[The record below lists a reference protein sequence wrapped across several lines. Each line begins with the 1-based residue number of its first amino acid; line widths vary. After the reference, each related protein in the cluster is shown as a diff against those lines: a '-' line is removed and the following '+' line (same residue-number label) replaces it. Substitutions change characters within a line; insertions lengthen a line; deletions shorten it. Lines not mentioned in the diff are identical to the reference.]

1 MLHLA
6 TELFLCMKSFSVSNA
21 IPTCLD
27 KTPLIV
33 NIRKAE
39 VRCLWRKSHVRH
51 LDRTR
56 AHTGCCSPGFL
67 FDFLTSLQ
75 VSAQTCCWEVAL
87 CWVLSWAQVS
97 AFLIFLTHI
106 KFTSRNY
113 PLKGENTVQRPTSPT
128 CLNLHNS
135 FLLSFLLFSYL
146 HRIKWLIIRVTI
158 TQRESFSYLGK
169 H

>member
-6 TELFLCMKSFSVSNA
+6 IELFLCMKSFSVSNA

-39 VRCLWRKSHVRH
+39 VRCLWRKSHVRN

-56 AHTGCCSPGFL
+56 AHTGCCSPDFL
-67 FDFLTSLQ
+67 FDFLTFLQ
-75 VSAQTCCWEVAL
+75 VSAQTCCWEVPL
-87 CWVLSWAQVS
+87 CWAGRKAHIPDFPPTYKVHIEKLSSKRREHSVEAYQPRLPKLTKFFPFEFSV
-97 AFLIFLTHI
+97 FLIPTQN
-106 KFTSRNY
+106 KMVNN
-113 PLKGENTVQRPTSPT
+113 KG
-128 CLNLHNS
+128 
-135 FLLSFLLFSYL
+135 
-146 HRIKWLIIRVTI
+146 VTI